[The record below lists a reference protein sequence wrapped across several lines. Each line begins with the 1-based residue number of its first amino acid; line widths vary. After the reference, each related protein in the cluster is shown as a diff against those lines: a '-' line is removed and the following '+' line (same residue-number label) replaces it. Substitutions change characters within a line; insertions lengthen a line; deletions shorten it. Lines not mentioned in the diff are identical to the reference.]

1 MLNFNSDYLQAAHEN
16 ILARI
21 ANEAANKYTGY
32 SQDEIC
38 ESARKRIKAACE
50 NDDLQVH
57 FLVGGTAANTLALDA
72 LLGKCGAVIS
82 AKTGHI
88 AVHEA
93 GAIEATGHKVIELNA
108 TDDGRLQAD
117 DVRAYMQNF
126 TQDETAAHM
135 VQPEV
140 VYISQSTENGAIYSK
155 NEMLM
160 LRKVCD
166 DYNLRLFLDG
176 ARLGYALMANDADVS
191 LPFLS
196 RTCDAFYIGGTK
208 VGALFGEAL
217 VFCNDKFSKGFLTL
231 MKKRGALLA
240 KGYLLGIQFDELFKD
255 NLYFKISAH
264 AIECANII
272 KKHLTEKGY
281 ELFCNNP
288 TNQTFVVLSEEKFK
302 QISQYA
308 SMQIWQPP
316 ENGKVI
322 VRIAT
327 SWATDIN
334 EVKELLKLFD

>member
-1 MLNFNSDYLQAAHEN
+1 MLNFKSDYLQAAHEN
-16 ILARI
+16 ILVRI

-32 SQDEIC
+32 SADDVC
-38 ESARKRIKAACE
+38 ESARNRIKAACE
-50 NDDLQVH
+50 NENLQIH
-57 FLVGGTAANTLALDA
+57 FLVGGTQTNALALDA

-93 GAIEATGHKVIELNA
+93 GAIEATGHKVIELCA
-108 TDDGRLQAD
+108 TDDGRLQAE

-135 VQPEV
+135 AQPEV
-140 VYISQSTENGAIYSK
+140 VYISQSTEHGAIYTK
-155 NEMLM
+155 KELLA
-160 LRKVCD
+160 LRSVCD
-166 DYNLRLFLDG
+166 DYNLRLFVDG
-176 ARLGYALMANDADVS
+176 ARLGYALMANGADVT

-196 RTCDAFYIGGTK
+196 RICDAFYIGGTK

-217 VFCNDKFSKGFLTL
+217 VFSEKNFSKGFLTL
-231 MKKRGALLA
+231 MKRRGALLA
-240 KGYLLGIQFDELFKD
+240 KGYLLGMQFDELFKD
-255 NLYFKISAH
+255 DLYFKISAH

-272 KKHLTEKGY
+272 KRELAQKNY

-288 TNQTFVVLSEEKFK
+288 TNQTFVVLSEAKYNH
-302 QISQYA
+302 ISKYA
-308 SMQIWQPP
+308 ELQIWQPP
-316 ENGKVI
+316 ENGNVI

>member
-1 MLNFNSDYLQAAHEN
+1 MLNFTCDYLQAAHEN

-21 ANEAANKYTGY
+21 AAEAANKYTGY
-32 SQDEIC
+32 SEDDVC
-38 ESARKRIKAACE
+38 ESARNRIKAACE
-50 NDDLQVH
+50 NNDIQVH
-57 FLVGGTAANTLALDA
+57 FLVGGTQTNTLALDA

-93 GAIEATGHKVIELNA
+93 GAIEATGHKVIELCA
-108 TDDGRLQAD
+108 TEDGRLQAE

-126 TQDETAAHM
+126 TNDESFAHM

-140 VYISQSTENGAIYSK
+140 VYISQSTEHGAIYTK
-155 NEMLM
+155 KELLA
-160 LRKVCD
+160 LRSVCD
-166 DYNLRLFLDG
+166 DYNLRLFVDG
-176 ARLGYALMANDADVS
+176 ARLGYALMANGADVT

-217 VFCNDKFSKGFLTL
+217 VFSKQSFSKGFLTL

-240 KGYLLGIQFDELFKD
+240 KGYLLGMQFDELFKD
-255 NLYFKISAH
+255 DLYFKISAH

-272 KKHLTEKGY
+272 KRELARKNY

-288 TNQTFVVLSEEKFK
+288 TNQTFVILSEEKFK
-302 QISQYA
+302 QISEHAQL
-308 SMQIWQPP
+308 QIWLPP
-316 ENGKVI
+316 KNGKVI

-327 SWATDIN
+327 SWATDKN
-334 EVKELLKLFD
+334 EVQELLALFD